1 MAEPI
6 FQFDEDLLM
15 KTTRAK
21 LAEDLTKTVKE
32 VAKSGEWELTTET
45 EESEPEK
52 IVRRMFANYANGNV
66 PEWFASAVSATS
78 YVLSVDKAKG
88 VECVAAL
95 YEATGRA
102 PAELRMTAQTKLLMV
117 CQGIGLF
124 SGLGRLT
131 AM

>member
-1 MAEPI
+1 MAEHI

-32 VAKSGEWELTTET
+32 VAKSGKWEITEET

-52 IVRRMFANYANGNV
+52 IVRRVFANYANGNV

-78 YVLSVDKAKG
+78 YVLTVDKG
-88 VECVAAL
+88 NGIECISVLHTAA
-95 YEATGRA
+95 ERA
-102 PAELRMTAQTKLLMV
+102 PAELRMAAQTKLLAV
-117 CQGIGLF
+117 CQGISLF
-124 SGLGRLT
+124 GGLGR
-131 AM
+131 MSVM

>member
-1 MAEPI
+1 MAEHI

-21 LAEDLTKTVKE
+21 LAEDLTQTVKK
-32 VAKSGEWELTTET
+32 VAKSGKWEITAET

-52 IVRRMFANYANGNV
+52 IVRRVFANYANGNV

-78 YVLSVDKAKG
+78 YMLSVDKSKG
-88 VECVAAL
+88 IECVAAL
-95 YEATGRA
+95 HEAAARA
-102 PAELRMTAQTKLLMV
+102 PAELRMAAQTKLLAV

-124 SGLGRLT
+124 GGLGRMPVL
-131 AM
+131 

>member
-1 MAEPI
+1 MAEHI

-32 VAKSGEWELTTET
+32 VAKSGKWEITEET

-52 IVRRMFANYANGNV
+52 IIRRMFANYANGNV
-66 PEWFASAVSATS
+66 PEWFASAVSAVS
-78 YVLSVDKAKG
+78 YVLSVDKSKG
-88 VECVAAL
+88 IECVSALHEAA
-95 YEATGRA
+95 ERA
-102 PAELRMTAQTKLLMV
+102 PAELRMAAQTKLLAV

-124 SGLGRLT
+124 GGLGR
-131 AM
+131 MPVM